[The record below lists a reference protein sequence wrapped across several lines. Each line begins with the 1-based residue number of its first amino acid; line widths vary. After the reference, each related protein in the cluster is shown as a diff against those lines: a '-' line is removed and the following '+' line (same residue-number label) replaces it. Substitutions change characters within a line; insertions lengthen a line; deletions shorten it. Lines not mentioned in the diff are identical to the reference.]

1 MSLRD
6 VYIQHDFVLS
16 FELYPPKTLEAE
28 IHLFEHLKELI
39 RLRPHFIT
47 CTYGAA
53 GSTRAKTLET
63 LERIIEAHRIPVAS
77 HLTCLGGTVEELREY
92 LHEAHRRGI
101 QHIVAI
107 RGDPPRGETEFVPV
121 AGGLRYANELVAMIR
136 GEFPQFGIAVGGYPE
151 KHPEAPSLGVD
162 IENLKRKVDAGADVI
177 LTQLF
182 YSNDDFFRFRD
193 RCTRAGITA
202 PVVPGILPIT
212 NYKQIQ
218 RITALCGAKLPQD
231 LVERLDAYG
240 NDLDGQFA
248 VGVYHAARQV
258 DELIR
263 QGIPGV
269 HFYVLNKSHA
279 AAHICRALA
288 IGAKEGASVARLVE

>member
-6 VYIQHDFVLS
+6 VYIQNDFVLS
-16 FELYPPKTLEAE
+16 FELYPPKTLESE

-39 RLRPHFIT
+39 RLHPQFIT
-47 CTYGAA
+47 CTYGAG

-63 LERIIEAHRIPVAS
+63 LERIIQTYGIPVAS
-77 HLTCLGGTVEELREY
+77 HLTCVGCTVDELREY
-92 LHEAHRRGI
+92 LRDAQRRGI

-107 RGDPPRGETEFVPV
+107 RGDPPRGETDFVPV
-121 AGGLRYANELVAMIR
+121 EGGLRYANELVALIR
-136 GEFPQFGIAVGGYPE
+136 DEFPQFGIAVGGYPE

-162 IENLKRKVDAGADVI
+162 LENLKRKVDAGADVVI
-177 LTQLF
+177 TQLF
-182 YSNDDFFRFRD
+182 YNNEDFLRFRD
-193 RCTRAGITA
+193 RYMRAGITA
-202 PVVPGILPIT
+202 PLVPGILPIT

-218 RITALCGAKLPQD
+218 RITALCGAQLPQD
-231 LVERLDAYG
+231 LLRRLDAYG
-240 NDLDGQFA
+240 DDLDGQFA

-263 QGIPGV
+263 AGIPGV

-288 IGAKEGASVARLVE
+288 IGAKPNVPVTA

>member
-1 MSLRD
+1 LSLAE
-6 VYIQHDFVLS
+6 VYAQNAFVLS

-28 IHLFEHLKELI
+28 IHLFEHIKELI

-53 GSTRAKTLET
+53 GSTRAKTLDT
-63 LERIIEAHRIPVAS
+63 LERIVQAHGIPVAS
-77 HLTCLGGTVEELREY
+77 HLTCVGCTVDELRAY
-92 LHEAHRRGI
+92 LDEARRRGI

-107 RGDPPRGETEFVPV
+107 RGDPPQGDTNFVPV
-121 AGGLRYANELVAMIR
+121 DGGLHYANELVSLIR
-136 GEFPQFGIAVGGYPE
+136 REFPHFGIAVGGYPE
-151 KHPEAPSLGVD
+151 KHPEAASFEVD
-162 IENLKRKVDAGADVI
+162 LENLKRKVDAGADVVI
-177 LTQLF
+177 TQLF
-182 YSNDDFFRFRD
+182 YSNDDFLRFRD
-193 RCTRAGITA
+193 DCRKAGINV

-218 RITALCGAKLPQD
+218 RITALCGAKLPRD
-231 LVERLDAYG
+231 LVRRLDAYG
-240 NDLDGQFA
+240 EDLDGQFA

-258 DELIR
+258 DALI
-263 QGIPGV
+263 QEGIPGV

-288 IGAKEGASVARLVE
+288 IGANARVAVSTPA